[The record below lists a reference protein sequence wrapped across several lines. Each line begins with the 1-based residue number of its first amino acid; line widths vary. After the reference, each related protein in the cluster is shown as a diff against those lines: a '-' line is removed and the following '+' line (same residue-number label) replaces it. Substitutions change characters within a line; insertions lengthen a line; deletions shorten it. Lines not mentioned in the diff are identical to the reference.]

1 MISFQN
7 LAGDV
12 VCVSRL
18 CCPVCWELYKIL
30 GKEGTV
36 RGCHSTV
43 TPVVLPETLPDY
55 ISTNMVTRFRAHLS
69 SQLRH
74 LLSPPAVGLVTG
86 LKNMHHR
93 HSSESGYS
101 ASSSNEGATK
111 MLDATKQFMSV
122 YASAD
127 PTRNSVVPGAT
138 L

>member
-1 MISFQN
+1 
-7 LAGDV
+7 
-12 VCVSRL
+12 
-18 CCPVCWELYKIL
+18 
-30 GKEGTV
+30 
-36 RGCHSTV
+36 
-43 TPVVLPETLPDY
+43 
-55 ISTNMVTRFRAHLS
+55 MVTRFRAHLS

-122 YASAD
+122 YSSAD

>member
-55 ISTNMVTRFRAHLS
+55 VSTEMVTCFRAHLS

-74 LLSPPAVGLVTG
+74 LLSPAVGLVTG
-86 LKNMHHR
+86 PKNMHHR

-101 ASSSNEGATK
+101 ASSSNEGATE
-111 MLDATKQFMSV
+111 MFDATKKFMSV
-122 YASAD
+122 YT